1 MKYPGKGFLTK
12 KERELLIS
20 QHRREHE
27 RKYADRIKSIVLLD
41 EGWSY
46 EQIAKVLL
54 IDHKTIRRNYEI
66 YITEG
71 IDELLTMN
79 YSGKTSFL
87 NEFQQKEL
95 QKYLEENIFQSSLEI
110 CKYVEKKYKIKY
122 SSKGLTKLLHRLHFV
137 YKKPKLIP
145 GKANKEKQLA
155 FIKKYNEL
163 KKQLSPEY
171 KILFMDGVHPQHNS
185 KPAYGWFKKDTK
197 AQILSNTGR
206 KRLNINGII
215 DPQNAEVTIHEGI
228 SVNAQSTIELF
239 KKAEKKYYKAKKISI
254 ICDNARYYRSKLVS
268 EYLEKSCCV
277 LIIILQKT
285 SIFIKFLK
293 I

>member
-110 CKYVEKKYKIKY
+110 CKYVEKKYKI
-122 SSKGLTKLLHRLHFV
+122 
-137 YKKPKLIP
+137 
-145 GKANKEKQLA
+145 
-155 FIKKYNEL
+155 FIKRT
-163 KKQLSPEY
+163 Y
-171 KILFMDGVHPQHNS
+171 KIIASSSLC
-185 KPAYGWFKKDTK
+185 
-197 AQILSNTGR
+197 I
-206 KRLNINGII
+206 
-215 DPQNAEVTIHEGI
+215 
-228 SVNAQSTIELF
+228 
-239 KKAEKKYYKAKKISI
+239 
-254 ICDNARYYRSKLVS
+254 
-268 EYLEKSCCV
+268 
-277 LIIILQKT
+277 
-285 SIFIKFLK
+285 
-293 I
+293 